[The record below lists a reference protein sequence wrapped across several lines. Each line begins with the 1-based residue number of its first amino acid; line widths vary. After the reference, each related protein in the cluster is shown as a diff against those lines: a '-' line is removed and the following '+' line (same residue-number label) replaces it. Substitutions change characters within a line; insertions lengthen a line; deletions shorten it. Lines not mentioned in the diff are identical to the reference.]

1 MASDHRLALGDWVT
15 FDIKTELEILCLIQT
30 EILWSPVKTNCPTE
44 RRKGDASSTRT
55 QDTFDDNDNDD
66 GQKSDG
72 NVNEDDIGDSD
83 SDRSM

>member
-55 QDTFDDNDNDD
+55 QDTFDNDDD

-72 NVNEDDIGDSD
+72 NGNEDDIGDSD